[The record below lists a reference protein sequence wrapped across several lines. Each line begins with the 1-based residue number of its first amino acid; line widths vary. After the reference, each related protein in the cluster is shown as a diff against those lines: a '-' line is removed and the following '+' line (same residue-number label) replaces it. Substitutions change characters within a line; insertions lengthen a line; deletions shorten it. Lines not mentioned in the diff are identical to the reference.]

1 VSVEVRPLARGEVP
15 AAVAVLLGGT
25 LSPAA
30 ERPDD
35 PNAYWRAAEETTARG
50 GAVLVALEDGEVV
63 GLCQVL
69 VLRHFQHAGGLVAE
83 LESVYVRQD
92 RRGRGVGGRLL
103 EAAEALARERGCYR
117 VQFTSNLVRVDA
129 HRFYEARGY
138 AATHRGFKK
147 SLPSATSTT
156 SAGAG

>member
-1 VSVEVRPLARGEVP
+1 MTIAVRPLARGEV
-15 AAVAVLLGGT
+15 AAAIAVMLEGSLHPDG
-25 LSPAA
+25 

-35 PNAYWRAAEETTARG
+35 PDVYWRAAEETTAHG

-69 VLRHFQHAGGLVAE
+69 VLRHFQHAGGLCAE
-83 LESVYVRQD
+83 LESVFVRED
-92 RRGRGVGGRLL
+92 RRGRGVGGALL

-117 VQFTSNLVRVDA
+117 VQLTSNVVRTDA
-129 HRFYEARGY
+129 HRFYEAHGY

-147 SLPSATSTT
+147 GL
-156 SAGAG
+156 